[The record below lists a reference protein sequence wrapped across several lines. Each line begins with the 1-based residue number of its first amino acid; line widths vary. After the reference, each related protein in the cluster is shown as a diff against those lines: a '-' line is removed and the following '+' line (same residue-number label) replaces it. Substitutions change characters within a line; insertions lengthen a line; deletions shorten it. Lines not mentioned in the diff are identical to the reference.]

1 MKSSISILIAEDQTL
16 LLGALKSLLELE
28 PDFNIVATAN
38 NGKDALSEL
47 QHHQPDILL
56 TDIEMPEKT
65 GLDLAEYIKQQG
77 ISTKV
82 IIMTTFARSGYLR
95 RAMDSGVK
103 GYLLKDSSSEELAK
117 AIRRIHQGKKV
128 IDPELITEA
137 WDQVDPLTDKERQA
151 LKLASDGFTTDSIAN
166 KMHLSPGTVRNYLS
180 NAASKLNAKNS
191 IEAARIARQK
201 GWL

>member
-1 MKSSISILIAEDQTL
+1 
-16 LLGALKSLLELE
+16 
-28 PDFNIVATAN
+28 
-38 NGKDALSEL
+38 
-47 QHHQPDILL
+47 
-56 TDIEMPEKT
+56 MPEKT

-117 AIRRIHQGKKV
+117 AIRRIHKGKKV

-137 WDQVDPLTDKERQA
+137 WDQADPLTDKERQA

-191 IEAARIARQK
+191 IEAARIAKQK

>member
-1 MKSSISILIAEDQTL
+1 MNSSISILIAEDQTL

-65 GLDLAEYIKQQG
+65 GLDLAEYIKQQDL
-77 ISTKV
+77 STKV

-151 LKLASDGFTTDSIAN
+151 LKLASDGFSTESIAK